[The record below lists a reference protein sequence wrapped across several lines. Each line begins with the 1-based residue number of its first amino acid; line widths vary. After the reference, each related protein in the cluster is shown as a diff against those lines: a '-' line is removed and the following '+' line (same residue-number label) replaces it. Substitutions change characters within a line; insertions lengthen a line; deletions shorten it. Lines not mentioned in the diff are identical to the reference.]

1 VRNVSSKTVSMSGFQ
16 NGWFEVGTV
25 DWELR
30 QRGVREVG
38 SLLTLP
44 IYMYSHAPRV
54 KLAESGDTRYE
65 A

>member
-1 VRNVSSKTVSMSGFQ
+1 MV
-16 NGWFEVGTV
+16 EVGSV
-25 DWELR
+25 DWELG